1 MSNIILDN
9 KLKNKSF
16 KRRDSLDFN
25 RRRKKIDFDKWQR
38 RGIFTLEVLAVI
50 FFAYLIVK
58 SIGIKSQNF
67 GESMEKTIASGDYVL
82 VDRLIYKIKSPKVD
96 DIIIFKPKDS
106 GSSHSIK
113 RVVGVPGDKIVI
125 KDGILYVNGKAREEN
140 AGIDHISD
148 AGLAENEIKLK
159 KDEYFVL
166 GDNRNNSED
175 SRYDNIGNISKKD
188 IVGKVW
194 FDITSGHFGLL

>member
-9 KLKNKSF
+9 KFSNRTS

-38 RGIFTLEVLAVI
+38 RGIFIVEVLAVI
-50 FFAYLIVK
+50 LFAYLIVK

-67 GESMEKTIASGDYVL
+67 GESMEDTIASGDYVL
-82 VDRLIYKIKSPKVD
+82 VDRFIYKIKSPKVD

-113 RVVGVPGDKIVI
+113 RVVGVPGDHILI
-125 KDGILYVNGKAREEN
+125 KDGILYVNNQAREEN

-148 AGLAENEIKLK
+148 PGLAEHEIVLK

-194 FDITSGHFGLL
+194 FDISSGHFGLL